1 MDPDYCEEGTA
12 KHAGGFDCVAML
24 NLDGKKIK
32 VVPKYE
38 KIWLLTPL
46 NIYKEEHNIV
56 DNNQ

>member
-1 MDPDYCEEGTA
+1 MDPDYCEEG
-12 KHAGGFDCVAML
+12 VAML

>member
-1 MDPDYCEEGTA
+1 MDPDYCEEGT
-12 KHAGGFDCVAML
+12 AML

-32 VVPKYE
+32 VIPKYE
-38 KIWLLTPL
+38 KIWMLTPL